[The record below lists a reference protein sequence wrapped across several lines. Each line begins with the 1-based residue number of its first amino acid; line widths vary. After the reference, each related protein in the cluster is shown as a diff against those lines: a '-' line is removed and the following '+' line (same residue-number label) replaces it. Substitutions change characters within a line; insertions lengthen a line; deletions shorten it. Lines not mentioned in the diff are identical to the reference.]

1 MAMLKAFT
9 EYAQCKAECYRL
21 QAENENL
28 KHEVSELKSC
38 GSHIDE
44 YEAEKGQSV
53 FLDFCMN

>member
-38 GSHIDE
+38 GSHIDD
-44 YEAEKGQSV
+44 YRNDIRTAINRSIN
-53 FLDFCMN
+53 L